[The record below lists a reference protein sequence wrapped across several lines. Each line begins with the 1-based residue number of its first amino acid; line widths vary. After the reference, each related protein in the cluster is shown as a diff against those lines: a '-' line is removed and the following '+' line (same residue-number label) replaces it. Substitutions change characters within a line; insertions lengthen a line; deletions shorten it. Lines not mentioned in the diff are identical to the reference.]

1 MSGLLSGLSEL
12 GLGKMENIDL
22 YMEPEE
28 KPAEDQ
34 NSEKPQKMK
43 YQEKDFLFDKK
54 YECPV
59 CYEPFKAKTVRSG
72 KLRLMGTDKDLRPLY
87 EQMEP
92 IKYDVVLC
100 PHCGYAALTRYF
112 GGLTAGQIKS
122 VRENISS
129 SFQAP
134 ESAGDIYTYE
144 EALNRYKLC
153 LANAIV
159 KRGKASEKAYICL
172 KAGWLLRSMREELD
186 TEEADY
192 DNKLQSTREQE
203 KEFLKNALEGFISA
217 RQSESYPICGMD
229 EITLEYLIAV
239 LAMEFEQYEVA
250 SKLIANVLVSPS
262 ANRRTKDRAREIKE
276 ELLVKIREKKA
287 AGHE

>member
-34 NSEKPQKMK
+34 KSEKPQKMK